1 MVKFFKSKL
10 LSVHIYFE
18 WVEWSKFSDGGTM
31 KKLTRSQQKHLDII
45 NAAKEEF
52 IEHGFL
58 AANMDRI
65 TASAEVSKRTLYR
78 HFESKEVLFESV
90 LTIINDSVNENVSYQ
105 FDEEKS
111 TEEQLNDIAYKEI
124 EILYQTYGISLARTI
139 VMEFLRQPEMAKNL
153 IKNIYSIRA
162 ITQWFNAAIEAGR
175 LKNVDSK
182 LMTDVYVSLFQGLF
196 FWPQVMNLDTEPTG
210 DAVKSKVDTVTSIFI
225 QSYGIK

>member
-1 MVKFFKSKL
+1 MAKPLKSKL
-10 LSVHIYFE
+10 LSVHFYFK
-18 WVEWSKFSDGGTM
+18 WVECSKFSYGGIM

-65 TASAEVSKRTLYR
+65 TSSAEVSKRTLYR

-139 VMEFLRQPEMAKNL
+139 VMEFLRQPDMAKNL

-162 ITQWFNAAIEAGR
+162 ITQWFNMAIEAGR

-182 LMTDVYVSLFQGLF
+182 LMTDVYVSLFQGLL

>member
-1 MVKFFKSKL
+1 
-10 LSVHIYFE
+10 
-18 WVEWSKFSDGGTM
+18 M

-65 TASAEVSKRTLYR
+65 TSSAEVSKRTLYR

-90 LTIINDSVNENVSYQ
+90 LIIINDDVNENVSYQ
-105 FDEEKS
+105 FDEEKT
-111 TEEQLNDIAYKEI
+111 TEEQLNTIAYKEI
-124 EILYQTYGISLARTI
+124 DVLYNTYGIALARTI

-162 ITQWFNAAIEAGR
+162 ITQWFIAAIEAGR
-175 LKNVDSK
+175 LKNSDQK
-182 LMTDVYVSLFQGLF
+182 LMTDVYVSLFQGLL
-196 FWPQVMNLDTEPTG
+196 FWPQVMNLDVEPTG
-210 DAVKSKVDTVTSIFI
+210 DVMKTKVDTVTSIFI

>member
-1 MVKFFKSKL
+1 MQ
-10 LSVHIYFE
+10 
-18 WVEWSKFSDGGTM
+18 

-45 NAAKEEF
+45 TAAKAEF
-52 IEHGFL
+52 IEYGFL

-90 LTIINDSVNENVSYQ
+90 LTIINNDVNENVSYQ
-105 FDEEKS
+105 FDEKKT
-111 TEEQLNDIAYKEI
+111 TEEQLNTIAYKEI
-124 EILYQTYGISLARTI
+124 DVLYNTYGIALARTI

-162 ITQWFNAAIEAGR
+162 ITQWFIAAIGAGR
-175 LKNVDSK
+175 LKDMDPK
-182 LMTDVYVSLFQGLF
+182 LMTDVYVSLFQGLL

-210 DAVKSKVDTVTSIFI
+210 DVMKIKVDTVTSIFI

>member
-1 MVKFFKSKL
+1 MAKPLKSKL
-10 LSVHIYFE
+10 LSVHFYFK
-18 WVEWSKFSDGGTM
+18 WVECSKFSYGGIM

-65 TASAEVSKRTLYR
+65 TSSAEVSKRTLYR

-139 VMEFLRQPEMAKNL
+139 VMEFLRQPDMAKNL

-182 LMTDVYVSLFQGLF
+182 LMTDVYVSLFQGLL
-196 FWPQVMNLDTEPTG
+196 FWPQVMNLDIEPTG
-210 DAVKSKVDTVTSIFI
+210 DAVKSKVDTVTSIFM

>member
-1 MVKFFKSKL
+1 MQ
-10 LSVHIYFE
+10 
-18 WVEWSKFSDGGTM
+18 

-52 IEHGFL
+52 IEFGFL

-90 LTIINDSVNENVSYQ
+90 LTIINDSVNESVSYH
-105 FDEEKS
+105 FDPDKS
-111 TEEQLNDIAYKEI
+111 TEEQLIEIAYKEI
-124 EILYQTYGISLARTI
+124 DVLYKTYGIALARTI

-153 IKNIYSIRA
+153 IQNIYSIRA
-162 ITQWFNAAIEAGR
+162 ITQWFRSAIEAKR
-175 LKNVDSK
+175 LKDVDPK

-196 FWPQVMNLDTEPTG
+196 FWPQVMHLDSEPQGEELRQKIETL
-210 DAVKSKVDTVTSIFI
+210 STIFL
-225 QSYGIK
+225 QSYEFVE

>member
-1 MVKFFKSKL
+1 
-10 LSVHIYFE
+10 
-18 WVEWSKFSDGGTM
+18 M

-52 IEHGFL
+52 IENGFL

-65 TASAEVSKRTLYR
+65 TSSAEVSKRTLYR

-90 LTIINDSVNENVSYQ
+90 LTIINDSVNENVSYL
-105 FDEEKS
+105 FDKEKS

-139 VMEFLRQPEMAKNL
+139 VMEFLRQPDMAKHL

-182 LMTDVYVSLFQGLF
+182 LMTDVYVSLFQGLL
-196 FWPQVMNLDTEPTG
+196 FWPQVMNLDTEPTS

-225 QSYGIK
+225 QSYGIN